1 MKKRRAVLLLAL
13 VLLAA
18 GLVSL
23 WNAAMFY
30 KGPVTDESQK
40 YSVNHFSRRA
50 FAGPYIWDGDP
61 DHMTI
66 VIPEEAGGVPVTPW
80 SGRPTISIERGN
92 NHALL
97 FYRQRPGGLPA
108 AGPAL

>member
-1 MKKRRAVLLLAL
+1 MKKRRTVLLLAL

-50 FAGPYIWDGDP
+50 LYL
-61 DHMTI
+61 
-66 VIPEEAGGVPVTPW
+66 
-80 SGRPTISIERGN
+80 GR
-92 NHALL
+92 
-97 FYRQRPGGLPA
+97 
-108 AGPAL
+108 

>member
-30 KGPVTDESQK
+30 KGPVTDGSQE
-40 YSVNHFSRRA
+40 YYVNQFSRRA
-50 FAGPYIWDGDP
+50 FAGSYIWDGEQG
-61 DHMTI
+61 HMAIT
-66 VIPEEAGGVPVTPW
+66 IPEEAGGVPVTSW

>member
-40 YSVNHFSRRA
+40 YSMA
-50 FAGPYIWDGDP
+50 
-61 DHMTI
+61 
-66 VIPEEAGGVPVTPW
+66 IPHRKDAE
-80 SGRPTISIERGN
+80 
-92 NHALL
+92 
-97 FYRQRPGGLPA
+97 
-108 AGPAL
+108 